1 MAQDAEVKFWW
12 IPELVE
18 HLLTFMDPA
27 SILNLAHS
35 HSRVEQVL
43 QSAYVWTELI
53 DRVCP
58 YDREEQDLPPTNLII
73 QRKCEQVRALVG
85 LLHLL
90 QNSENQ
96 QLEFLELIQ
105 HLSPNVSTSVRI
117 FGSAEVRHT
126 TMGTLSGF

>member
-43 QSAYVWTELI
+43 QSVYVWTELI

-105 HLSPNVSTSVRI
+105 HLSPNVSTSGRI
-117 FGSAEVRHT
+117 FGSA
-126 TMGTLSGF
+126 